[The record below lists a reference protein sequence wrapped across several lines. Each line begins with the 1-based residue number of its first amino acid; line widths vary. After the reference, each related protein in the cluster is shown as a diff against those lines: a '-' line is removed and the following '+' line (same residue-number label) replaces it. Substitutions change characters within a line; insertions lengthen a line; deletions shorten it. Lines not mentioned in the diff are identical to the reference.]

1 MMDFKTNAP
10 RSSSLIAN
18 SVVSS
23 VVIWTAALSLLVCL
37 GCHDQSPTSAESN
50 DSAQKTPIE
59 VMSVHPQSVTDRLVL
74 AARVEPD
81 PTRVVHIYSQITGR
95 LVELYVRP
103 GQEVS
108 KGQTIGLIQSSEIA
122 SARGDYDKAKIEV
135 ARSDRQLDRARLL
148 LQHEVIAQRDYDDL
162 EAADQAAHAELTRTI
177 QRIHML
183 GFPPEGSSDT
193 APLVAP
199 ISGAVLDI
207 GSASGEMQRSLDNA
221 SPIATVANLDSVWI
235 LGDVFERDLNTI
247 RSAQSVEVTLPAYPD
262 ETLHGKISNISDAI
276 DPTSRTLKVRVV
288 LPNPK
293 HLLKPEMFANL
304 SIARTTAPEFVLP
317 TTAVIHEGSNSYV
330 FLQTTPGKY
339 ERHQVITGALSGKTV
354 VVASGLKDGDQVV
367 TTGAAL
373 LRAPAGD

>member
-1 MMDFKTNAP
+1 MNVAKT
-10 RSSSLIAN
+10 N
-18 SVVSS
+18 SVVS
-23 VVIWTAALSLLVCL
+23 AALSLLLCV
-37 GCHDQSPTSAESN
+37 GCHDQAATPAGADNTP
-50 DSAQKTPIE
+50 QKTPIE
-59 VMSVHPQSVTDRLVL
+59 VTSVHPQSVTDSLVL

-103 GQEVS
+103 GQEVT

-135 ARSDRQLDRARLL
+135 ARSDRQLDRAKLL

-162 EAADQAAHAELTRTI
+162 EAAAQAAHAELTRTI
-177 QRIHML
+177 QRIKML
-183 GFPPEGSSDT
+183 GFSPEGSSDT

-221 SPIATVANLDSVWI
+221 NPIATVANLDSVWV

-262 ETLHGKISNISDAI
+262 EILHGKISNISDAM
-276 DPTSRTLKVRVV
+276 DPNSRTLKVRVV

-304 SIARTTAPEFVLP
+304 SVARTTAPEFVLP
-317 TTAVIHEGSNSYV
+317 TTAVIHEGSSTYV
-330 FLQTTPGKY
+330 FLQTSPGKY
-339 ERHQVITGALSGKTV
+339 DRHQVTTGALNGKTV

-373 LRAPAGD
+373 LRAPTGD